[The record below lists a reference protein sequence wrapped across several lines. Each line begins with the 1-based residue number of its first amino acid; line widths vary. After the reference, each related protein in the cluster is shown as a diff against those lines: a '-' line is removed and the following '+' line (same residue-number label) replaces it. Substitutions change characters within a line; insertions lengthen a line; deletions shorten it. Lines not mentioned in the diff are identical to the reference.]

1 MYKEN
6 NLDHKEFYAL
16 GSETKKNLLK
26 KSCLKGKNREYTN
39 VTAGI
44 PYQALIVCV
53 CVCVCVCI
61 LTGFRNVSNKR
72 YS

>member
-1 MYKEN
+1 MYKRN
-6 NLDHKEFYAL
+6 NVDHKEFYAL

-44 PYQALIVCV
+44 PYQALIV
-53 CVCVCVCI
+53 
-61 LTGFRNVSNKR
+61 
-72 YS
+72 